1 MNMNTANTL
10 EAVLFF
16 YGEPLSLR
24 KLATLLDKSEGE
36 IKDALAELKSSLEG
50 RGLTLLEKDG
60 EVALGTRAE
69 ASSIIEKLVKE
80 EFHRDI
86 GKAGLEAL
94 SLVIYY
100 GPISRADID
109 YVRGVSSHFI
119 LRNLQL
125 RGLVEK
131 IENPADKRSFLY
143 RPTFDLLSHLG
154 VSSVEELPEYA
165 EVRAEIAAKTE
176 ALKAEPENNTDKDA
190 ERE

>member
-1 MNMNTANTL
+1 MNTANTI

-16 YGEPLSLR
+16 YGEPLTIK
-24 KLATLLDKSEGE
+24 KLASLLDISEE
-36 IKDALAELKSSLEG
+36 DIKEALEELKKSLQG
-50 RGLTLLEKDG
+50 RGLTLLEKDE
-60 EVALGTRAE
+60 EVALGTIAE
-69 ASSIIEKLVKE
+69 ASPIIEKLVKD

-119 LRNLQL
+119 LRNLLL

-131 IENPADKRSFLY
+131 IENPEDKRSFLY
-143 RPTFDLLSHLG
+143 RPTFDLLGHLG
-154 VSSVEELPEYA
+154 VRSVEELPEYA
-165 EVRAEIAAKTE
+165 EVRAEIAAKME
-176 ALKAEPENNTDKDA
+176 ALKVEPPSQNGEN
-190 ERE
+190 E

>member
-1 MNMNTANTL
+1 MNTANTI

-16 YGEPLSLR
+16 YGEPLSVK
-24 KLATLLDKSEGE
+24 KLASLLDKSEEE
-36 IKDALAELKSSLEG
+36 IKEALGGLKASLQG
-50 RGLTLLEKDG
+50 RGLTLLEKD
-60 EVALGTRAE
+60 EEIALGTVPE
-69 ASSIIEKLVKE
+69 ASSVIEKLVKE

-119 LRNLQL
+119 LRNLLL

-131 IENPADKRSFLY
+131 IENPEDKRSFLY
-143 RPTFDLLSHLG
+143 RPTFDLLGHLG

-165 EVRAEIAAKTE
+165 EVRAEIAAKME
-176 ALKAEPENNTDKDA
+176 ALKTTPTENNA

>member
-1 MNMNTANTL
+1 MNTANTI

-24 KLATLLDKSEGE
+24 KLATLLDKSEEE
-36 IKDALAELKSSLEG
+36 IREGLAELKSSLEG

-125 RGLVEK
+125 RGLIEK

-143 RPTFDLLSHLG
+143 RPTFDLLGHLG

-176 ALKAEPENNTDKDA
+176 ALKAEPQAGANNDA